1 MTMMEQTKK
10 DMKEMGKAKY
20 IFLCVVTALLL
31 LVSVGGLTAIVM
43 LGEKPAAN
51 DYAMTC
57 KVVELDNENN
67 LVVLV
72 DANGFKWAWE
82 GIEDWQI
89 GNCASMLM
97 DNNGTAEIFDD
108 VILSMNYNAWELN

>member
-20 IFLCVVTALLL
+20 ISLCVVTTLLL
-31 LVSVGGLTAIVM
+31 LALVGGLAAIVT
-43 LGEKPAAN
+43 LSAKPATN

-57 KVVELDNENN
+57 KVVELDDEND

-72 DANGFKWAWE
+72 DANGFEWAWE
-82 GIEDWQI
+82 GIEDWQV
-89 GNCASMLM
+89 GDCASLLM
-97 DNNGTAEIFDD
+97 NDNGTAEIFDD
-108 VILSMNYNAWELN
+108 IILSMHYNSWGLS